1 LHVTLARA
9 QTMIYGG
16 RSSKQLKK
24 KNRKAGRLSIEWGNT
39 RKNNPVAED
48 PDIVYT
54 FTSS

>member
-1 LHVTLARA
+1 
-9 QTMIYGG
+9 MIYGG